1 MSGTFTTNRRVEF
14 CHTDAAGIAHFS
26 AFFTFMEQAEHELLR
41 SVGLSVVMQDGSQ
54 TVSWPR
60 VSATCDFVGA
70 AKFEDVLQIDVD
82 IERLGNKSVTYAFRF
97 SHSGAEIANGRI
109 TTVCCHIES
118 GVPPRSIPIPADISE
133 KLRAFLQTE

>member
-41 SVGLSVVMQDGSQ
+41 SVGLSVLMQDGSQ

-82 IERLGNKSVTYAFRF
+82 IERLGEKSVTYAFLF
-97 SHSGAEIANGRI
+97 SHSGADIANGKM
-109 TTVCCHIES
+109 TTVCCHIQS

-133 KLRAFLQTE
+133 KLRAFLRN

>member
-1 MSGTFTTNRRVEF
+1 V
-14 CHTDAAGIAHFS
+14 I
-26 AFFTFMEQAEHELLR
+26 
-41 SVGLSVVMQDGSQ
+41 MQDGSQ

-82 IERLGNKSVTYAFRF
+82 IERLGGKSVTYAFLF
-97 SHSGAEIANGRI
+97 SHSGTDIANGKM
-109 TTVCCHIES
+109 TTVCCHIQS

-133 KLRAFLQTE
+133 KLRAFLRT